1 MKNLDFVE
9 LEIEYLEL
17 ENGLRA
23 GGLSI
28 SQMHRVIHRMETIE
42 DILVTYG
49 IWDED

>member
-1 MKNLDFVE
+1 MAKFDFLE
-9 LEIEYLEL
+9 LETEYLEL
-17 ENGLRA
+17 ENELRG

-42 DILVTYG
+42 DILVSYG

>member
-9 LEIEYLEL
+9 LEMEYLEL
-17 ENGLRA
+17 ENALRA
-23 GGLSI
+23 GELSL

-42 DILVTYG
+42 DILVSYG